1 MNAATTP
8 VRAAGA
14 LGVAWGVALLA
25 RPEPLWRAVTGSG
38 PDEIDVLAARALG
51 VRQLV
56 QGAAQAAAPTHL
68 RGLFVTVDL
77 LHAATMLPLAVRPGR
92 RRRAAAL
99 STAVALA
106 SAATTVAAGRAG
118 RGGHR

>member
-8 VRAAGA
+8 VWAAGA

-38 PDEIDVLAARALG
+38 PHETDVLAARALG
-51 VRQLV
+51 VRHLV
-56 QGAAQAAAPTHL
+56 QGAAQVAAPTHL
-68 RGLFVTVDL
+68 RAVYVTVDL
-77 LHAATMLPLAVRPGR
+77 LHAATMLPLALRPGR
-92 RRRAAAL
+92 RRRAGAL
-99 STAVALA
+99 TTAVALA

-118 RGGHR
+118 RGARR